1 MGCGSSAE
9 ESPRI
14 EGGEAP
20 KEEAAA
26 LSKEST
32 LGKLP
37 TEMERP
43 MTPRRRSE
51 LAEKR
56 AERLAEVAAS
66 LTSETDV
73 QKLALLVMRNAREL
87 THGDRATL
95 FLVDEG
101 VGELYE
107 FASDEGENSK
117 SKEATR
123 VSTIGDKSVLRIRM
137 GTGLA
142 GHVAAT
148 GETLAIAD
156 AYEDAR
162 WAGKAMDKAR
172 WGSHRC
178 KGWWCN

>member
-1 MGCGSSAE
+1 MPPSQSV
-9 ESPRI
+9 P
-14 EGGEAP
+14 
-20 KEEAAA
+20 
-26 LSKEST
+26 
-32 LGKLP
+32 
-37 TEMERP
+37 
-43 MTPRRRSE
+43 E
-51 LAEKR
+51 LAPVITRLSSFGDQKSEKPSITESNSSCLR
-56 AERLAEVAAS
+56 GGRVVGFS
-66 LTSETDV
+66 
-73 QKLALLVMRNAREL
+73 REL

-148 GETLAIAD
+148 GETLAIPD

-162 WAGKAMDKAR
+162 WAGKAMDKAHGYR
-172 WGSHRC
+172 TKQLLVCPINGPHGKARSA
-178 KGWWCN
+178 